1 MSVVYLNGAYLPLE
15 EASVSVV
22 DRGFTFSD
30 GVYEVLPV
38 FYGKIFRFDE
48 HLERLDSSL
57 SAIRITNPHSRDE
70 WREICEKILE
80 RNPAIEGQSIYVQIT
95 RGVGERNHIYS
106 AELKP
111 TVFAMC
117 RPAGERNFKGGI
129 KAITHEDIR
138 WQYCYIK
145 STALLANVLLR
156 QRAFDTDGSRE
167 AILIRDGRITEG
179 AASNVFVV
187 AGVVIKTPEKDG
199 SILPGITRDLV
210 VELLQNSGFECL
222 ETDIREAELRDADE
236 IWITSS
242 TLGIVPVTVLDGAA
256 VGSGQ
261 PGPVWEKANA
271 IYMSYIKAFQQ
282 DL

>member
-1 MSVVYLNGAYLPLE
+1 MSVVYLNGNYLPLE
-15 EASVSVV
+15 KASVSVL

-48 HLERLDSSL
+48 HIGRLDSSL
-57 SAIRITNPHSRDE
+57 SAIRINNPHSRDE
-70 WREICEKILE
+70 WKEICETILE
-80 RNPAIEGQSIYVQIT
+80 RNPSTTGQSVYIQIT
-95 RGVGERNHIYS
+95 RGVGDRNHVYG

-117 RPAGERNFKGGI
+117 RPVGEKIFTGGI

-138 WQYCYIK
+138 WKYCYIK

-156 QRAFDTDGSRE
+156 QHAFDAGGAGE
-167 AILIRDGRITEG
+167 AILIRGGRLTEG

-187 AGVVIKTPEKDG
+187 RDEVIKTPEKDG
-199 SILPGITRDLV
+199 AILPGITRDLV
-210 VELLQNSGFECL
+210 VELLQNSGYQCL
-222 ETDIREAELRDADE
+222 EAIITEAELREADE

-242 TLGIVPVTVLDGAA
+242 TIGIVPVTALDGAM
-256 VGSGQ
+256 VGTGR
-261 PGPVWEKANA
+261 PGPMWERANA
-271 IYMSYIKAFQQ
+271 KYMSYIKELQQ
-282 DL
+282 DS